1 MNLNFLLPKQPKFY
15 LYFSEL
21 GEEVK
26 KIGSLLLQLSN
37 DYQNFEEYSQKAAD
51 IEHAADDIT
60 RKIINRLNHAVITP
74 IDREDIHLIARKTDM
89 VVDMVEN
96 IINNICLYKLEKK
109 GYGVSRFAEVINSCC
124 VNVAKLLD
132 QLKTQK
138 YTEKFQ
144 LTVNKLHQLEGKG
157 DKIYE
162 KSIVRLFEDAKDPLL
177 VIKWKDIL
185 EDLEQVTD
193 LCKNLSSIIEGVV
206 IKSS

>member
-1 MNLNFLLPKQPKFY
+1 MNLNFLLPKQPLFY
-15 LYFSEL
+15 KYFSEQ
-21 GEEVK
+21 GEQVK
-26 KIGSLLLQLSN
+26 EIGSLLRQLSN
-37 DYQNFEEYSQKAAD
+37 DYQDFDKYSKKAAD
-51 IEHAADDIT
+51 IEHKADDIT

-89 VVDMVEN
+89 VVDLIEN

-109 GYGVSRFAEVINSCC
+109 GYGVSEFAEIIYRCC
-124 VNVAKLLD
+124 NNVSKLLD
-132 QLKTQK
+132 QLKSQK

-144 LTVNKLHQLEGKG
+144 ATVFKLHHLEGEG
-157 DKIYE
+157 DKIFE
-162 KSIVRLFEDAKDPLL
+162 KSILKLFENTKDPLM

-185 EDLEQVTD
+185 EDLELVTD